1 MVHIFLALFF
11 LFVASTASAANESGD
26 SIVGRLAR
34 QVAAFPQEKLYTQ
47 IDLAEYFAGD
57 TIWMRHHVVEAQT
70 GTPSYASRYVY
81 AELISPMG
89 TLVRRV
95 MMRQDENGAIYGYM
109 PTDSDLPSGQ
119 YSLRTYTRHM
129 AGATPD
135 NLFVRSLRIRN
146 VLESSVRI
154 SSAVNGGR
162 LHLSF
167 TDPKTGSH
175 IHNGNVKVES
185 FSGDVAFTG
194 NTDKGIDIHMLD
206 VGSSRRYVLVRV
218 GNYGEYIPVANEY
231 IDLQLMPE
239 GGHMVSGQRCRV
251 AYKAVAHTGL
261 GVDMMAK
268 VMDDQGTV
276 VTENSATHCGMGIF
290 YLTPQPGRSYHVV
303 CTSRDGRTATAS
315 LPKAEIKAPSLS
327 VAQNSKRFIA
337 NVLWPNNEGV
347 SGEAVRDTL
356 WLIVH
361 QEGLP
366 LYANRVVQPTIGFSR
381 DVFRDGVVHFLL
393 ADKNLN
399 VISER
404 LCFAWNG
411 SSVYGDTCSV
421 SVATAERGMRKVS
434 VSLPDGVNANCAVS
448 IVDADVAKADTV
460 HGIVSTLLLSQEL
473 RGYIEQPEW
482 YFASRARS
490 GQLDVLMMTQGWR
503 RYDIQK
509 AMRGGVAEPVGDF
522 ERSMAISGKVTSDV
536 SPKGKK
542 DAAVTMSSTIGGLFD
557 ATTTDADGRFVFSGF
572 EMPDSTGYML
582 MARSAKGS
590 DNLVLRL
597 DQPKNPDV
605 VNDLPVLYM
614 RSDAGDVEA
623 SRKAADRIAVGQGGK
638 VFFLPEVTVTSRYR
652 KMTEFE
658 SMTKLNG
665 LSIKG
670 DALKKES
677 NKSVLDYL
685 KTEMQTGL
693 KFDYNVNWFFH
704 RNVPSYFVL
713 DGSVWNGDEI
723 YEWDAYRRIRKSKGG
738 LSEEEQGIVNRL
750 AEDHRAMTA
759 IMESVRLRD
768 VQQIDIIK
776 GPMAGTLSGIV
787 RTTNN
792 TGMDLSAIAI
802 TTRNGSGEVGKNT
815 RLVKPMGYQKPVNF
829 YNPRYEVPNDY
840 TLRHTVY
847 WNPSLRIKDG
857 KATFDF
863 LPNGAKRYRIS
874 VEGIGTEGQV
884 VCISK

>member
-1 MVHIFLALFF
+1 MVDFLLVLFF
-11 LFVASTASAANESGD
+11 LLIANVALATNENVD
-26 SIVGRLAR
+26 SISERLIR
-34 QVAAFPQEKLYTQ
+34 QVTVFPQEKLYTQ
-47 IDLAEYFAGD
+47 TDLEEYFAGD
-57 TIWMRHHVVEAQT
+57 TIWMRHHVVDALT
-70 GTPSYASRYVY
+70 GRPSYASRYVY

-95 MMRQDENGAIYGYM
+95 MMRQDENGAMYGYM

-175 IHNGNVKVES
+175 VHNGNVKVES

-218 GNYGEYIPVANEY
+218 GNYDEYIPVANEC

-337 NVLWPNNEGV
+337 NVLWPNNEGA

-522 ERSMAISGKVTSDV
+522 ERSMAISGKVTSGV
-536 SPKGKK
+536 SSRGKK
-542 DAAVTMSSTIGGLFD
+542 NAVVTVSSSVGGFTDAAVTD
-557 ATTTDADGRFVFSGF
+557 VDGRFAFSGF
-572 EMPDSTGYML
+572 EMPDSTGYMVVS
-582 MARSAKGS
+582 RSENGS
-590 DNLVLRL
+590 GNLVLHL
-597 DQPKNPDV
+597 DSPKYPDV
-605 VNDLPVLYM
+605 LDGLPVSNM
-614 RSDAGDVEA
+614 QSDFVDAVL
-623 SRKAADRIAVGQGGK
+623 RKAIDRIAIGQGGK
-638 VFFLPEVTVTSRYR
+638 TVFLPEVKVLSRYR
-652 KMTEFE
+652 PQTEFE
-658 SMTKLNG
+658 SLAKLNG
-665 LSIKG
+665 LTITA
-670 DALKKES
+670 DLLKKEN

-685 KTEMQTGL
+685 KTLVQSGL
-693 KFDYNVNWFFH
+693 RFDYNENWFFH
-704 RNVPSYFVL
+704 RRAPSYFIL
-713 DGSVWNGDEI
+713 DGSVWNGDEMWGRDSSYKI
-723 YEWDAYRRIRKSKGG
+723 VKSKGAIS
-738 LSEEEQGIVNRL
+738 LEEQQSLERL
-750 AEDHRAMTA
+750 MQSHRAMTA
-759 IMESVRLRD
+759 AMESVRLRD
-768 VQQIDIIK
+768 VKQIDIIK
-776 GPMAGTLSGIV
+776 GPLAGTLAGIV

-792 TGMDLSAIAI
+792 TGMDLSAIVV
-802 TTRNGSGEVGKNT
+802 TTRVGNYEASTKT
-815 RLVKPMGYQKPVNF
+815 KFIRPLGYQKPVDF
-829 YNPRYEVPNDY
+829 YNPHFDAPDNYN
-840 TLRHTVY
+840 LRHTVY
-847 WNPSLRIKDG
+847 WNPSLKIKDG
-857 KATFDF
+857 KATFSF
-863 LPNGAKRYRIS
+863 LPNGAKKYKIS
-874 VEGIGTEGQV
+874 VEGIGTDGKV
-884 VCISK
+884 VCIKK

>member
-1 MVHIFLALFF
+1 MVDFLLVLFF
-11 LFVASTASAANESGD
+11 LLIANVALATNENVD
-26 SIVGRLAR
+26 SISERLIR
-34 QVAAFPQEKLYTQ
+34 QVTVFPQEKLYTQ
-47 IDLAEYFAGD
+47 TDLEEYFAGD
-57 TIWMRHHVVEAQT
+57 TIWMRHHVVDALT
-70 GTPSYASRYVY
+70 GRPSYASRYVY

-95 MMRQDENGAIYGYM
+95 MMRQDENGAMYGYM

-175 IHNGNVKVES
+175 VHNGNVKVES

-218 GNYGEYIPVANEY
+218 GNYDEYIPVANEC

-337 NVLWPNNEGV
+337 NVLWPNNEGA

-522 ERSMAISGKVTSDV
+522 ERSMAISGKVTSGV
-536 SPKGKK
+536 SSRGKK
-542 DAAVTMSSTIGGLFD
+542 NAVVTVSSSVGGFTDAAVTD
-557 ATTTDADGRFVFSGF
+557 VDGRFAFSGF
-572 EMPDSTGYML
+572 EMPDSTGYMVVS
-582 MARSAKGS
+582 RSENGS
-590 DNLVLRL
+590 GNLVLHL
-597 DQPKNPDV
+597 DSPKYPDV
-605 VNDLPVLYM
+605 LDGLPVSNM
-614 RSDAGDVEA
+614 QSDFVDAVL
-623 SRKAADRIAVGQGGK
+623 RKAIDRIAIGQGGK
-638 VFFLPEVTVTSRYR
+638 TVFLPEVKVLSRYR
-652 KMTEFE
+652 PQTEFE
-658 SMTKLNG
+658 SLAKLNG
-665 LSIKG
+665 LTITA
-670 DALKKES
+670 DLLKKEN

-685 KTEMQTGL
+685 KTLVQYGL
-693 KFDYNVNWFFH
+693 RFDYNENWFFH
-704 RNVPSYFVL
+704 RRAPSYFIL
-713 DGSVWNGDEI
+713 DGSVWNGDEMWGRDSSYKI
-723 YEWDAYRRIRKSKGG
+723 VKSKGAIS
-738 LSEEEQGIVNRL
+738 LEEQQSLERL
-750 AEDHRAMTA
+750 MQSHRAMTA
-759 IMESVRLRD
+759 AMESVRLRD
-768 VQQIDIIK
+768 VKQIDIIK
-776 GPMAGTLSGIV
+776 GPLAGTLAGIV

-792 TGMDLSAIAI
+792 TGMDLSAIVV
-802 TTRNGSGEVGKNT
+802 TTRVGNYEASTKT
-815 RLVKPMGYQKPVNF
+815 KFIRPLGYQKPVDF
-829 YNPRYEVPNDY
+829 YNPHFDAPDNYN
-840 TLRHTVY
+840 LRHTVY
-847 WNPSLRIKDG
+847 WNPSLKIKDG
-857 KATFDF
+857 KATFSF
-863 LPNGAKRYRIS
+863 LPNGAKKYKIS
-874 VEGIGTEGQV
+874 VEGIGTDGKV
-884 VCISK
+884 VCIKK